1 MTYVQLWWNSP
12 GGRKLTKSLRKIAS
26 LTALAI
32 LFLTSPLAFNSQA
45 SSTPDL
51 SELVGTG
58 RIMVDGAIKNT
69 LIFSLADLTALP
81 KSEVYGALYCGPE
94 LVYIGNWG
102 GVLVSSLLEKAGVE
116 PSARAV
122 EFHAQDE
129 YVIKVALP
137 TAYSLTIAYELNGNP
152 LPETLRLVLPSYPGN
167 YWISWILEI
176 TVSTSADYDV
186 GSEQYSSN
194 PVTLPSTTPDLM
206 TVPRPTTVPET
217 PSPTQQPTP
226 ILPTITPES
235 TPTPQTTQTP
245 SPLQTPNPTQ
255 SPVETQTPR
264 PTISPKSTQTPISIT
279 PTNTPQTAS
288 TTAHPEDQPTT
299 SPNATPLDYQQNQP
313 ALSLEPNPPQNYNYP
328 ILIALIATGTTA
340 GFIAV
345 KRSRRVLSSNKQQSV
360 KKK

>member
-1 MTYVQLWWNSP
+1 
-12 GGRKLTKSLRKIAS
+12 
-26 LTALAI
+26 
-32 LFLTSPLAFNSQA
+32 
-45 SSTPDL
+45 
-51 SELVGTG
+51 
-58 RIMVDGAIKNT
+58 MVDGAIKNT

-116 PSARAV
+116 PSARTV

-137 TAYSLTIAYELNGNP
+137 TAYGLTIAYELNGNP
-152 LPETLRLVLPSYPGN
+152 LPETLRLVLPGYPGN

-206 TVPRPTTVPET
+206 TVPHPTTFPET

-226 ILPTITPES
+226 TLPTITPES

-245 SPLQTPNPTQ
+245 SPSQTPNPTQ
-255 SPVETQTPR
+255 SPLETQTPQ
-264 PTISPKSTQTPISIT
+264 PTRSPKSTQTPLPTQTPILTT
-279 PTNTPQTAS
+279 PTNTPKIPS
-288 TTAHPEDQPTT
+288 TTTHPEDNSTT
-299 SPNATPLDYQQNQP
+299 TPKETPLDNRQNQHS
-313 ALSLEPNPPQNYNYP
+313 LSLEPNPPQNYNYP
-328 ILIALIATGTTA
+328 ILIAAIATAVTTTLL
-340 GFIAV
+340 AV
-345 KRSRRVLSSNKQQSV
+345 KRSRSRPTTTSTV
-360 KKK
+360 